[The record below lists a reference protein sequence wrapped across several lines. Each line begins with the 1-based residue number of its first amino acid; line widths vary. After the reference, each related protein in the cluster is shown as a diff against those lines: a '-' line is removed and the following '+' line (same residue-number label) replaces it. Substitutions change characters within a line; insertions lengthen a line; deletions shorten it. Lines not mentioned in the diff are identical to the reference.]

1 MIPIYVNRITIL
13 LFVKKKDI
21 EETNIRRLQYF
32 ISSLFDQKCGICVG
46 QLSAQSQQ
54 ICAEPFYSPLN
65 ARTLGLTTIHGQYT
79 AAMSNKSEIF

>member
-1 MIPIYVNRITIL
+1 MIYTYVIRIPIF
-13 LFVKKKDI
+13 LFVQKDN
-21 EETNIRRLQYF
+21 EDTENYRLQYF
-32 ISSLFDQKCGICVG
+32 ISYLFDQKCGICVG

-65 ARTLGLTTIHGQYT
+65 VRTLGLTTIHGQCT